1 MLAETFVIELR
12 KILIHSPSQM
22 YTSVKKK
29 FNSFSS
35 LLYGV
40 GQNKC
45 PNTCM
50 LLRRNVFRVF
60 CYQNALYWL
69 TNYVFFSGRLFL
81 YARPLPVHNYCIS
94 QNYTCHE
101 WYSKKKSILWKF
113 FVTWKMVILML
124 ELHFLTKQMKFSYT
138 FGLEAVFLRG
148 FYFSVLFMCCKDVIR
163 RGSLALRSP

>member
-1 MLAETFVIELR
+1 MHTLLSYTNTIKWYCNVCLPFKMKLNKYMFSIGIHMNVKKKKINTWCMLAETFVIELR

-69 TNYVFFSGRLFL
+69 TNYVFFPGGYFCTLGLCL
-81 YARPLPVHNYCIS
+81 YIIIVYLRIIHAMND
-94 QNYTCHE
+94 TA
-101 WYSKKKSILWKF
+101 KKNQYY
-113 FVTWKMVILML
+113 
-124 ELHFLTKQMKFSYT
+124 EN
-138 FGLEAVFLRG
+138 
-148 FYFSVLFMCCKDVIR
+148 
-163 RGSLALRSP
+163 SL